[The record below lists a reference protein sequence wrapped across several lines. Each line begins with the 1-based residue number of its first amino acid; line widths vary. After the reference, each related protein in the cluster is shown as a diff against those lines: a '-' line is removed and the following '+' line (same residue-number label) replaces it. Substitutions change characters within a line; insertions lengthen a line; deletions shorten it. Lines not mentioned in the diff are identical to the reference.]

1 MHAVGF
7 QPLGQ
12 SDTVIHD
19 KCNVI
24 RGANSLQWLREGR
37 CLMLIQFFDP
47 KLERRDR
54 TSGQGSLKP
63 VWKIAAYIKR

>member
-1 MHAVGF
+1 
-7 QPLGQ
+7 
-12 SDTVIHD
+12 
-19 KCNVI
+19 
-24 RGANSLQWLREGR
+24 
-37 CLMLIQFFDP
+37 MLIQFFDP